1 MRAGDVRKAWTE
13 LPISDTKSIFGT
25 GRTLVLAPH
34 PDDESIGCGGMIAE
48 LCGAGRPPRVA
59 VLTDGTGS
67 HPGSNTISSS
77 ALRRIREHEAREA
90 LRLLGFAA
98 PNAPIFMRLRDTAA
112 PHRGALFEVAVS
124 RLRALCTDCD
134 TICAPWSEDPHS
146 DHLAAHLM
154 AAAVAKYAAIRHI
167 SYPVWGWTL
176 PDEKHLPE
184 RPVRGWRLD
193 ISAYMAQ
200 KQSAVQ
206 AHRSQHGMVV
216 KDDSDGFV
224 LTPALLEITRRPYE
238 VYLES

>member
-1 MRAGDVRKAWTE
+1 
-13 LPISDTKSIFGT
+13 
-25 GRTLVLAPH
+25 VLAPH

-48 LCGAGRPPRVA
+48 LCRAGRPPRVA

-67 HPGSNTISSS
+67 HQGSNKISSS
-77 ALRRIREHEAREA
+77 ALRRIREHEARDA
-90 LRLLGFAA
+90 LRLLGFTA

-112 PHRGALFEVAVS
+112 PHRGALFEVAVAGLS
-124 RLRALCTDCD
+124 ALCADCD

-154 AAAVAKYAAIRHI
+154 AAAVAKHTAIRHV

-176 PDEKHLPE
+176 PDDKQLPE

-193 ISAYMAQ
+193 ISACLAE

-206 AHRSQHGMVV
+206 AHRSQRGLIVNDHL
-216 KDDSDGFV
+216 DGFV
-224 LTPALLEITRRPYE
+224 LPPALLEITRRPYE
-238 VYLES
+238 VYLEP